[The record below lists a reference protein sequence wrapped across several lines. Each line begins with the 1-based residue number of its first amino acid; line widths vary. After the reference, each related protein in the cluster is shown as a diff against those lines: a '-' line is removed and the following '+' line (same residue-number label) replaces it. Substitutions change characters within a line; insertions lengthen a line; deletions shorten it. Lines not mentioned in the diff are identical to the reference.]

1 MSRRGDLFQRSSR
14 QSLGVAPVQIVSAIR
29 ISLRHLSP
37 VALIAIVTFCAT
49 VGSVLLVVSYHHA
62 AALTIS
68 TDQLTFALYWA
79 GFLTGML
86 ALTALGCAVR
96 IDELTR
102 MCALVG
108 LALFGT
114 LPKLL
119 RNPTGPL
126 GTDEYAH
133 TRQILEAY
141 LNGDVGHVSYQ
152 LPITQGFPG
161 LHQAVSAIAHLTGLS
176 LWTAGL
182 GVIVLAHILSVLGIY
197 QLVRAAGGSAPGAA
211 TGAVVY
217 TLNPSWVL
225 FDASVAYESPAV
237 PLLIWCLAAA
247 VAAAR
252 GAVRFRARYIAA
264 AAFAGMVTP
273 VVHHLT
279 AIILCALLVTLTCA
293 SLVFR
298 GKPVVN
304 GSGAALSQ
312 EKTWPLGVI
321 TFCALGATA
330 VWFARQLKVI
340 ITYLSPS
347 FKRGGTQLS
356 QLIGLSPQPPSAKSG
371 GRALFA
377 ETQLPFYEVLAAFM
391 FPVVVFAVVLVAG
404 WVIWRHRR
412 RVCSAVWVF
421 AALASLF
428 FLSLPALFTMGG
440 AEGAHRSWAFSFI
453 GIAVLCGVARSF
465 SVHPDDATSGG
476 ERQGPPVA
484 AWLAGLF
491 RSPNRRAVVAGA
503 VYIVMAV
510 GAMAGGQEDVS
521 VRFPGVPSVGDDVRS
536 INPESRAVSDW
547 VVAHTPIDTPVLA
560 HRYASFELGA
570 YGRMAA
576 LSPSPAFPLWD
587 MFISEAPISPEVL
600 KELHDSGIRYIVVDR
615 RMATA
620 RPALGYWFTVDEPGA
635 NSNDLY
641 PASALGRFN
650 CLPWL
655 QATYGA
661 GPLIVYRVDRDVLIH
676 TMAGECQKQA
686 MG

>member
-1 MSRRGDLFQRSSR
+1 MG
-14 QSLGVAPVQIVSAIR
+14 
-29 ISLRHLSP
+29 
-37 VALIAIVTFCAT
+37 
-49 VGSVLLVVSYHHA
+49 GSVLLVVSYHHA
-62 AALTIS
+62 AALTTG

-86 ALTALGCAVR
+86 SLTALGCATR

-102 MCALVG
+102 MFALVG

-161 LHQAVSAIAHLTGLS
+161 LHQAVSTIAHLSGLS
-176 LWTAGL
+176 LWTVGL
-182 GVIVLAHILSVLGIY
+182 GVIVLAHVLSVLGSY
-197 QLVRAAGGSAPGAA
+197 QLVRGLGASPSGAA
-211 TGAVVY
+211 IGAVVY

-225 FDASVAYESPAV
+225 FDASVAYESLAL

-247 VAAAR
+247 VTAAR
-252 GAVRFRARYIAA
+252 GVIRFRPRYIAV
-264 AAFAGMVTP
+264 AAFAAMVIP

-279 AIILCALLVTLTCA
+279 TIISCALLVALTCA
-293 SLVFR
+293 SVAFR
-298 GKPVVN
+298 GRPALDS
-304 GSGAALSQ
+304 SGVALPS
-312 EKTWPLGVI
+312 EKVWPLAIV

-347 FKRGGTQLS
+347 LTRGWTQLS
-356 QLIGLSPQPPSAKSG
+356 QIVGLSPRSESSDSG
-371 GRALFA
+371 GRSLFA
-377 ETQLPFYEVLAAFM
+377 GTRLPFYEVLSAFM
-391 FPVVVFAVVLVAG
+391 FPVVVFAAVLVAG
-404 WVIWRHRR
+404 YVIWRNRR
-412 RVCSAVWVF
+412 QVGSAVWVF
-421 AALASLF
+421 GALASLF

-440 AEGAHRSWAFSFI
+440 TEGAHRSWAFSFI
-453 GIAVLCGVARSF
+453 GIAVICGVACSF
-465 SVHPDDATSGG
+465 SVHRDDATFG
-476 ERQGPPVA
+476 EEHRNLPGV

-491 RSPNRRAVVAGA
+491 RSPNTRVGVAGA
-503 VYIVMAV
+503 VFVVMAV
-510 GAMAGGQEDVS
+510 GAMAAGQEDVS
-521 VRFPGVPSVGDDVRS
+521 VRFPGAPRVGDDVRS
-536 INPESRAVSDW
+536 INPQGRAVSDW
-547 VVAHTPIDTPVLA
+547 VAAQTPIDTPVLA
-560 HRYASFELGA
+560 DRYASFELGA

-587 MFISEAPISPEVL
+587 MFIMDTPISPEVL
-600 KELHDSGIRYIVVDR
+600 KELHDSKIRYIVVDR

-620 RPALGYWFTVDEPGA
+620 RPALGYWFTMDEPGA
-635 NSNDLY
+635 NSDHLY
-641 PASALGRFN
+641 PASALDRFN

-655 QATYGA
+655 QAMYGA
-661 GPLIVYRVDRDVLIH
+661 GPLIVYRVDRDLLIH
-676 TMAGECQKQA
+676 TMAGECREQA
-686 MG
+686 VG